1 MPLAVVVAPITDVS
15 GWRQFAEETST
26 GERREAHVEML
37 RRQGVTREHVFRQP
51 TPNGDVMVLVW
62 EGVGQEEAAASFGK
76 MLEDPQSDHERY
88 IVSHVAPKLH
98 GIDLTA
104 EPPSPAEHVST
115 IDTSS
120 S

>member
-1 MPLAVVVAPITDVS
+1 MPLSVSVAPITDVS
-15 GWRQFAEETST
+15 GWRQFAEEIST

-37 RRQGVTREHVFRQP
+37 RRQGITREHVFRQP
-51 TPNGDVMVLVW
+51 TPNGDLMVLVW
-62 EGVGQEEAAASFGK
+62 EGVDQEEAAAVFGK

-88 IVSHVAPKLH
+88 VVSHVAPNFH
-98 GIDLTA
+98 GIDPTA
-104 EPPSPAEHVST
+104 EPPPPVEHVST

>member
-15 GWRQFAEETST
+15 GWRQFAEETAT

-51 TPNGDVMVLVW
+51 TPNGDVMVIVW
-62 EGVGQEEAAASFGK
+62 EGVDQEEAAAALGK

-88 IVSHVAPKLH
+88 IVSHVAPNFH